1 MKKLKRVDSNKHFNK
16 NKGDVGENIACHYL
30 EKNGYIILMRN
41 YKTNLG
47 EIDIIAKDENSIH
60 FVEVKLRNTGNYGQ
74 GVEAVDKK
82 KQKHIVNTAKQ
93 YLAFNNIKN
102 IEINFDVIEI
112 MRYKDKYY
120 GKHYKKMLG

>member
-1 MKKLKRVDSNKHFNK
+1 MKKVDSNKKHNK
-16 NKGDVGENIACHYL
+16 TKGDVGENIACHYL

-60 FVEVKLRNTGNYGQ
+60 FVEVKLRNSGNYGH
-74 GVEAVDKK
+74 GIEAVDKM

-102 IEINFDVIEI
+102 VEIDFDVIEI
-112 MRYKDKYY
+112 MRFKDKYY